1 MTART
6 VLQMPDRPDTKS
18 FSGDFMLTF
27 RVRRRSF
34 ADAEAVAQ
42 QLLQHFPDET
52 FYIDRQVARVKL
64 KPQDKAA

>member
-1 MTART
+1 VTNRMILKLAE
-6 VLQMPDRPDTKS
+6 RPDTKS

-27 RVRRRSF
+27 RVRKRSF